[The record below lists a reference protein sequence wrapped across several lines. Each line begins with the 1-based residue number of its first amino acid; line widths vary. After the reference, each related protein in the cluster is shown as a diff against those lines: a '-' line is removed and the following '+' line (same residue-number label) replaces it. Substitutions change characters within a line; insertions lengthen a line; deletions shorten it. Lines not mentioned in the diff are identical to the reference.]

1 MLNEALWHAYAERMI
16 DGAAA
21 AAALACFLLLTFY
34 FHAAPRAAGDG
45 RVPTLVVLGSGGHT
59 TEMLRLLGGLDA
71 SRYGPVTLVVAASDT
86 TSAAKAAG
94 MLPPDLDAT
103 WATIPRAREVGQP
116 FVAAVPTTL
125 RALCAAAAVVH
136 RARPRLVLCNGPGT
150 CVPVA
155 ALGVVAGARLI
166 FVESWCRVESLSLS
180 GRLLYPV
187 AHRFVVHW
195 PRLRDR
201 YPRAE
206 YLGRIC

>member
-1 MLNEALWHAYAERMI
+1 
-16 DGAAA
+16 
-21 AAALACFLLLTFY
+21 
-34 FHAAPRAAGDG
+34 
-45 RVPTLVVLGSGGHT
+45 
-59 TEMLRLLGGLDA
+59 
-71 SRYGPVTLVVAASDT
+71 
-86 TSAAKAAG
+86 
-94 MLPPDLDAT
+94 
-103 WATIPRAREVGQP
+103 
-116 FVAAVPTTL
+116 VAAVPTTL
-125 RALCAAAAVVH
+125 RALCAAAAVVS

-206 YLGRIC
+206 YVGRIC